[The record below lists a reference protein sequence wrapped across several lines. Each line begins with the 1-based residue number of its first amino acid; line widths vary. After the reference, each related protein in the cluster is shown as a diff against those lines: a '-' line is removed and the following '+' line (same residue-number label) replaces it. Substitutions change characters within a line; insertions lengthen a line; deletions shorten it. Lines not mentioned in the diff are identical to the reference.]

1 MICDKCK
8 NIICMNAFTTTSC
21 ERCGKD
27 IVMKLIDFLEK
38 YIFISDE
45 EEGEDDS
52 SRRKDK
58 R

>member
-1 MICDKCK
+1 
-8 NIICMNAFTTTSC
+8 
-21 ERCGKD
+21 
-27 IVMKLIDFLEK
+27 MKLIDFLEK
-38 YIFISDE
+38 YIFTSDE